1 MFGVERGSAAWRVL
15 VAVGAVVAVVA
26 VTAPAFV
33 LDPIPARLFTRF
45 VALAVV
51 LLGLQLVVGVSGQL
65 SLCHGV
71 FVAVGSYTAAITN
84 TTWGWP
90 IWAGLLLS
98 PVTAFVAGSLV
109 GVLALRI
116 RATYLGPV
124 TLGVAVAFPMLLKR
138 FSWLTGGAT
147 GLPLLREMSPPAGLA
162 LHQWNHLVSVAVAFV
177 AFVLMRNLQQSAI
190 GLSVRAVAGNA
201 FSASTSG
208 VDVRATRVRAFGTG
222 AAFGGLGG
230 ALLVI
235 DTPIVGADS
244 YDLFRSLGYYA
255 AAVVGGV
262 GSMLGAVL
270 GGLLLIGVPWV
281 LDTLGSRVGP
291 NLVFGALLV
300 VSVAL
305 SPGGLAVA
313 VQRGMGLVVTVR
325 ERIPGRPAKSGDEP
339 T

>member
-1 MFGVERGSAAWRVL
+1 MFGVERRSSAWRLL
-15 VAVGAVVAVVA
+15 VAVGTVVAVVA
-26 VTAPAFV
+26 VTAPAFL
-33 LDPIPARLFTRF
+33 LDPIPARLLTRF

-51 LLGLQLVVGVSGQL
+51 LLGLQFVVGVSGQL

-90 IWAGLLLS
+90 IWTGLLLS
-98 PVTAFVAGSLV
+98 PLTAFVAGSLV

-138 FSWLTGGAT
+138 FSWLTGGST
-147 GLPLLREMSPPAGLA
+147 GLPLLREMDPPDGFA
-162 LHQWNHLVSVAVAFV
+162 LHEWNHVVSVAVAVV
-177 AFVLMRNLQQSAI
+177 AFVVMRNLQQSAI
-190 GLSVRAVAGNA
+190 GLSVRAVAENSFA
-201 FSASTSG
+201 ASTSG

-262 GSMLGAVL
+262 GSMVGAVL

-281 LDTLGSRVGP
+281 LDSLGSRVGP

-300 VSVAL
+300 LSVAL
-305 SPGGLAVA
+305 SPGGLVVA
-313 VQRGMGLVVTVR
+313 FQRIARFLVPVR
-325 ERIPGRPAKSGDEP
+325 EPVPRRPADTADPP

>member
-1 MFGVERGSAAWRVL
+1 MFSIERGSAAWR
-15 VAVGAVVAVVA
+15 AVVAVGVVVA
-26 VTAPAFV
+26 LVLVTSPAFF
-33 LDPIPARLFTRF
+33 LDPIPARLFTKF

-51 LLGLQLVVGVSGQL
+51 LLGLQFVVGVSGQL

-71 FVAVGSYTAAITN
+71 FAAVGSYTAAITN
-84 TTWGWP
+84 TSWGWP
-90 IWAGLLLS
+90 LWIGLALS
-98 PVTAFVAGSLV
+98 PVTSFVAGSLV

-138 FSWLTGGAT
+138 FSWLTGGAG
-147 GLPLLREMSPPAGLA
+147 GLPLLREMTPPGSLA
-162 LHQWNHLVSVAVAFV
+162 LHEWNHVVSVAVAFV

-190 GLSVRAVAGNA
+190 GLSVRAVASNA

-208 VDVRATRVRAFGTG
+208 VDVRWTRVRAFGTG

-300 VSVAL
+300 ISVAL

-313 VQRGMGLVVTVR
+313 AQRGLRAVVAVR
-325 ERIPGRPAKSGDEP
+325 ERIPGRPAKSGDGP